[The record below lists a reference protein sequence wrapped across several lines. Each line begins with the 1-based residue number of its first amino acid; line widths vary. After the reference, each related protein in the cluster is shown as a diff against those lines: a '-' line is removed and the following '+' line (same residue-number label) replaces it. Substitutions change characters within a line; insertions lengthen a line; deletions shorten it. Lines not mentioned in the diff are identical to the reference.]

1 MWAGLGKEAW
11 PNRVEGAGPRGRGRG
26 LGQGGRGL
34 TVIFLSVQME
44 GRVRAA

>member
-26 LGQGGRGL
+26 LGRGGAGPD
-34 TVIFLSVQME
+34 IFLSVQME